1 MIEMISIFSSLLTMP
16 AVPAAEVLYASDLS
30 WAGFIVWMPLVSL
43 VLCGLCAAFKVQSKA
58 PAIIT
63 IICLGTSFLLTL
75 LLWNGYTQPETIH
88 LFDWLQV
95 HWDGGSFVA
104 NFALYVDSLTLL
116 WMLFVT
122 GLGTM
127 IAVYASEYME
137 QDVGKGYTR
146 FFAGVSVFL
155 FAMTCLVMGDNLLML
170 YLGWEG
176 VGFAS
181 YWLIG
186 YFYQKPS
193 AVAAAKKA
201 FIVNRIGDVGLALA
215 IYFIWSTFGTVQ
227 YDEITTVLQSTDL
240 QSNSLDVSYG
250 GWTAH
255 AIPYLLMLAAF
266 GKSAQLPLYVWLPDA
281 MEGPTPVSA
290 LIHAATMVTAGVYLI
305 IRTYPLFMLDE
316 YALPT
321 VAWVGGLTAFFA
333 ATIGMA
339 QYDIKRIMAYSTISQ
354 LGYMFLGLGVITSYG
369 AAYHVFTHAFFK
381 AVLFLTCGAIMHGF
395 AGQLDLRRI
404 SGLRKMKGWKIVSYT
419 MLIGC
424 LCLAGFPFTS
434 GYFSKDAILA
444 EAFVAQGPGFKFLG
458 WLAIFTAGLTAYYTF
473 RVWFRVCAGPVH
485 FEPGDELHGDDPN
498 SFRPHAPRFAINFVL
513 ITISLG
519 ALLAALP
526 YFVPNETETIQGGWI
541 AEMVHDSPAHRGVP
555 KVAQAAIDSHDVG
568 HGTMEQTI
576 GHGDILG
583 MDPHKAMY
591 YISAIVGFIGIA
603 IALFFHLLNRGAADK
618 LRSKLL
624 SSRSTRWLP
633 TAMENKWYVDEVY
646 IALIR
651 SPLWI
656 LGKFFSLFD
665 KYIIDGA
672 LVNGIAA
679 LPRAGARWFSP
690 LHNGAVQSYAI
701 SMMGGAVLIALL
713 MLYMPEIVSYLQS
726 LSSQQTE
733 IEKAMLLMGGTP

>member
-1 MIEMISIFSSLLTMP
+1 MIETVSILSKLATMP
-16 AVPAAEVLYASDLS
+16 AVPSADVLHAVDLS
-30 WAGFIVWMPLVSL
+30 WAGFILWMPLISL
-43 VLCGLCAAFKVQSKA
+43 VLCGLCAAFKVKTKA
-58 PAIIT
+58 PAVIT
-63 IICLGTSFLLTL
+63 IICLATSFVLTL
-75 LLWNGYTQPETIH
+75 FLWNSYTQPETIH
-88 LFDWLQV
+88 LFDWLQI
-95 HWDGGSFVA
+95 HWEEGSFVA

-122 GLGTM
+122 GLGTL

-137 QDVGKGYTR
+137 HDVGKGYTR

-155 FAMTCLVMGDNLLML
+155 FAMTCLVMGDNLLVL

-215 IYFIWSTFGTVQ
+215 IYLIWTTFGTVQ
-227 YDEITTVLQSTDL
+227 YDEITTVLQSH
-240 QSNSLDVSYG
+240 SYDTTFG
-250 GWTAH
+250 GWTVH

-290 LIHAATMVTAGVYLI
+290 LIHAATMVTAGIYLI

-339 QYDIKRIMAYSTISQ
+339 QYDIKRIMAYSTVSQ
-354 LGYMFLGLGVITSYG
+354 LGYMFLGLGVVTSYG

-395 AGQLDLRRI
+395 AGQLDLRRL

-419 MLIGC
+419 MLVGC

-444 EAFVAQGPGFKFLG
+444 EAFVTQGPGFQFLG

-473 RVWFRVCAGPVH
+473 RVWFRVCAGPVY
-485 FEPGDELHGDDPN
+485 FEPGDELHGEDPAN
-498 SFRPHAPRFAINFVL
+498 FHPHAPRFAINFVL
-513 ITISLG
+513 VAIALG

-526 YFVPNETETIQGGWI
+526 YFMPNETEHLHGGWI
-541 AEMVHDSPAHRGVP
+541 AEMVNDSPASAGVP
-555 KVAQAAIDSHDVG
+555 GNNSVAHAPLVEA
-568 HGTMEQTI
+568 HGTIEHNI
-576 GHGDILG
+576 PHGDILG

-591 YISAIVGFIGIA
+591 YISGVVGFIGIG
-603 IALFFHLLNRGAADK
+603 IALFLHLFFRSSADT

-624 SSRSTRWLP
+624 ANRATRWLP

-672 LVNGIAA
+672 LVNGVAS
-679 LPRAGARWFSP
+679 LPRASARWFAP
-690 LHNGAVQSYAI
+690 LHNGSLQSYAI
-701 SMMGGAVLIALL
+701 SMVGGAVLVVLL
-713 MLYMPEIVSYLQS
+713 MLFMPEIVSLLKS
-726 LSSQQTE
+726 MNSQAQN
-733 IEKAMLLMGGTP
+733 IEQVVRTVGGAQ

>member
-1 MIEMISIFSSLLTMP
+1 MNMMLSIISKTIAMP
-16 AVPAAEVLYASDLS
+16 AVPVDEVLHGVNLN
-30 WAGFIVWMPLVSL
+30 WAGFILWMPLISL
-43 VLCGLCAAFKVQSKA
+43 VLCGLCAVCKVKTKA

-63 IICLGTSFLLTL
+63 VICLATSFVLTC
-75 LLWNGYTQPETIH
+75 LLWQGYEQPETIY
-88 LFDWLQV
+88 LLDWLQV
-95 HWDGGSFVA
+95 QWADGSFIA
-104 NFALYVDSLTLL
+104 NFSLYVDSLTLL

-122 GLGTM
+122 GLGTL
-127 IAVYASEYME
+127 IALYACEYME
-137 QDVGKGYTR
+137 HDVGKGYTR
-146 FFAGVSVFL
+146 FFAGISVFL
-155 FAMTCLVMGDNLLML
+155 FAMSCLVMADNLLVL

-186 YFYQKPS
+186 YFYQRPS

-215 IYFIWSTFGTVQ
+215 IYLIWSTFGTVQ
-227 YDEITTVLQSTDL
+227 YDEITTI
-240 QSNSLDVSYG
+240 LDGRNYDTTYG
-250 GWTAH
+250 GWTVH

-316 YALPT
+316 HALEV
-321 VAWVGGLTAFFA
+321 VAWVGGLTAFLA
-333 ATIGMA
+333 ATIAMA

-354 LGYMFLGLGVITSYG
+354 LGYMFLGLGVLSSYG

-395 AGQLDLRRI
+395 AGQLDLRRL

-419 MLIGC
+419 MLVGC
-424 LCLAGFPFTS
+424 LALVGFPLTS

-444 EAFVAQGPGFKFLG
+444 EAFITQGFGFEFLG
-458 WLAIFTAGLTAYYTF
+458 WLALFTAGLTAYYTF

-485 FEPGDELHGDDPN
+485 YEPGDELHGESAS
-498 SFRPHAPRFAINFVL
+498 SFHPHAPRFVINFVL
-513 ITISLG
+513 VVIALG
-519 ALLAALP
+519 AILAALP
-526 YFVPNETETIQGGWI
+526 YFMPNETEAITGGWV
-541 AEMVHDSPAHRGVP
+541 AEMVNDSPGHAGVP
-555 KVAQAAIDSHDVG
+555 KD
-568 HGTMEQTI
+568 T
-576 GHGDILG
+576 HGDGHDAHLFG
-583 MDPHKAMY
+583 FPVHTAMY
-591 YISAIVGFIGIA
+591 VISAIVGFIGIGF
-603 IALFFHLLNRGAADK
+603 ALYFHLVRRTAADT
-618 LRSKLL
+618 LRGRLL
-624 SSRSTRWLP
+624 AHRSTRWLP
-633 TAMENKWYVDEVY
+633 TAMEQKWYVDEIY

-672 LVNGIAA
+672 IVNGIAVIPKTIA
-679 LPRAGARWFSP
+679 KWFSP
-690 LHNGAVQSYAI
+690 LQNGAVQSYAV
-701 SMMGGAVLIALL
+701 SMIGGAILIVVL
-713 MLYMPEIVSYLQS
+713 MLVFLLLKDPGFLHLLTEQN
-726 LSSQQTE
+726 SSEQVLATV
-733 IEKAMLLMGGTP
+733 GGGQ